1 MVWLIT
7 FFSLHRLQSWALVY
21 ILALSLHFKGYI
33 MNTEKM
39 NKLVT
44 MFTDRCMMFELV
56 YEMDSELLAE
66 MQAAYH
72 ANDWDRIAYILD
84 NHF

>member
-1 MVWLIT
+1 
-7 FFSLHRLQSWALVY
+7 
-21 ILALSLHFKGYI
+21 

-56 YEMDSELLAE
+56 YEMDSGLLAE

-72 ANDWDRIAYILD
+72 ADDWDRIAYILD